1 MTLHATCSD
10 LNSSSRT
17 PKSLLNIAP
26 LFFNHFTKCQHQ
38 ASFHE
43 KQKDNTYKIEEASG
57 MTTAPFPDRS
67 THRNKTQSTSLKLAE
82 KLVPKPRHNEAFQFP
97 PPQAC
102 LKRTTCYAFLSF
114 KWQLWQSTNKFKRK
128 ELHRWNAMVNVRKQK
143 LTGGQLRPS

>member
-26 LFFNHFTKCQHQ
+26 LLFNHFTKCQHQ

-57 MTTAPFPDRS
+57 MTTAPFPARS
-67 THRNKTQSTSLKLAE
+67 TQRNKTQSTSLKLAE

-97 PPQAC
+97 PPTSVFKKNYMLC
-102 LKRTTCYAFLSF
+102 FLVIQMETMT
-114 KWQLWQSTNKFKRK
+114 K
-128 ELHRWNAMVNVRKQK
+128 HKQI
-143 LTGGQLRPS
+143 